1 MTSPLSGQLL
11 YFFVLTLVVS
21 LACAALVLW
30 HYARRVRAGMR
41 DSGVPV
47 PVPPAARHTPTPT
60 PTPAAAGD
68 PTPWLAF
75 DRRFERR
82 LLAAWVAS
90 ALLAALP
97 VAAVWIAASD
107 APVTL
112 SRTALLATVLAQ
124 LAWPV
129 LALSRGWQ
137 WARTVQVAAAGMLAS
152 ALLTTLLSIADRLLR
167 GAAPTADQWLNLLV
181 WFQLAGALLAPV
193 GALLLLSTPRRIRQV
208 VPMLFG
214 ALVLFAL
221 APFMGARAFDA
232 LLAQEA
238 AVGLLASAGG
248 VQLRHA
254 VFVALALPAGWLVA
268 RRLRALA
275 AAHQAKAFS
284 DMQLL
289 ARAWW
294 LMLVGAQVMGLVASD
309 TTPWWGAPACAL
321 AGLAFL
327 PVQRWV
333 FRVLP
338 PAAGAPPA
346 RTLLFLRAF
355 GHQAR
360 TERLFDRLGARWRAL
375 GPILLIAAP
384 DVVARSMDP
393 ADLLAWLQGR
403 EAQAFV
409 RDGDGLAARLAA
421 IDSARDP
428 DGLHRLNEFC
438 CTASTWQAT
447 VVALMHRADAVLM
460 DLRAV
465 PVGSAAGC
473 AWELGQLAQRLP
485 ARRVVLVVDGDTA
498 LAPLQAALGPAAAQ
512 VVWQRM
518 DRERPADLAVLHLAL
533 VHAAA

>member
-1 MTSPLSGQLL
+1 MPSPLSGQLL
-11 YFFVLTLVVS
+11 YFFGLTVLVS
-21 LACAALVLW
+21 LLCAALVLW
-30 HYARRVRAGMR
+30 HYARRVLAGMQG
-41 DSGVPV
+41 SGVALL
-47 PVPPAARHTPTPT
+47 VPPAAS
-60 PTPAAAGD
+60 PAAAPAGD
-68 PTPWLAF
+68 PAPWLAF

-82 LLAAWVAS
+82 LLAAWLAS

-97 VAAVWIAASD
+97 VAAVWLAASGE
-107 APVTL
+107 PLNL
-112 SRTALLATVLAQ
+112 SKLALLATVMAQ

-137 WARTVQVAAAGMLAS
+137 WQRTLVRVVLGMLAG
-152 ALLTTLLSIADRLLR
+152 ALLTTLLSMVDRLLR
-167 GAAPTADQWLNLLV
+167 GAAPGADQWLNLLA
-181 WFQLAGALLAPV
+181 WFQLAGVLLGPMAL
-193 GALLLLSTPRRIRQV
+193 LLLLSTPRRIRQV

-221 APFMGARAFDA
+221 APFLGARAFDA
-232 LLAQEA
+232 LMAQEA
-238 AVGLLASAGG
+238 AVGLLANAGG

-254 VFVALALPAGWLVA
+254 VFVALALPAGWVVA

-294 LMLVGAQVMGLVASD
+294 LMLVGGQVLLLVSSPA
-309 TTPWWGAPACAL
+309 TPWWGAPACAL
-321 AGLAFL
+321 AGLGFV
-327 PVQRWV
+327 PVQRWLL
-333 FRVLP
+333 RTWP
-338 PAAGAPPA
+338 PGAGAPPA

-393 ADLLAWLQGR
+393 VDLLAWLQGR
-403 EAQAFV
+403 EADAFV
-409 RDGDGLAARLAA
+409 QDAAGLGRRLAA
-421 IDSARDP
+421 IDRGRDP

-438 CTASTWQAT
+438 CTAGTWQAT
-447 VVALMHRADAVLM
+447 VVALMARADAVLM

-465 PVGSAAGC
+465 PAGSAGGC

-485 ARRVVLVVDGDTA
+485 GHRVVLVVDGDTA
-498 LAPLQAALGPAAAQ
+498 LAPLRAALGPAATR
-512 VVWQRM
+512 VVWLRM
-518 DRERPADLAVLHLAL
+518 DRERPADHAALFQAL
-533 VHAAA
+533 VRAAA